1 MLFFGLVSTLL
12 AWRAVYL
19 QTSDHERL
27 QDFGRQVSVRQIT
40 VEAHRGQITD
50 REGEPLAISTP
61 VFSLGANPSQLLQ
74 STEGVTQVAEILD
87 LDAVDLRE
95 RLEARRDRQFYW
107 VRRHLPPAVSERL
120 SASEI
125 DGLELRKEYKRYYPT
140 SEVAAHLVGFTNVD
154 DQGQEGVELA
164 FDQSLAGHPGTSR
177 VLRDNHGQV
186 IESLG
191 QIKAARPGTDLRLTI
206 DRRLQY
212 VVYRELEAAVARHR
226 AASGSVV
233 VVDARN
239 GEVLALANQPSFNPN
254 SRSDL
259 RGEFYRNRA
268 LTDVFEPGSTLKP
281 FTVAAALAS
290 GRYQPDSLLDTSPG
304 YYSIGR
310 HVVRDIRNYGQITV
324 ADVLRH
330 SSNVGSSRL
339 ALSID
344 PEQLWEAFRG
354 FGFGRGTGSGLPGE
368 GVGRL
373 AHYSDWSEIEQAT
386 LAFGYGLSVTAL
398 QLARAYTV
406 LANDGVRVDL
416 TVQASDPGLSSK
428 KMLPPEVARRV
439 REMLVRVV
447 EEGTG
452 KRARIPGYSVAGKT
466 GTVHKVSREGY
477 AEDRY
482 RSLFAGMVPATQP
495 ELVAVVVIEDPRD
508 GAYFGGDVAAPV
520 FASVMR
526 EATRL
531 MNLPPDRPQEL
542 EIPVAATS
550 SENLAEALTENLAE
564 NRSAANLPEKQ
575 PENLSQVSASAS
587 AQNSAQSLPK
597 KWGQTV
603 TQNFAVNPP
612 QANAQTLAEKHSATL
627 AGRRIG
633 EGA

>member
-1 MLFFGLVSTLL
+1 MSRFREWFADQAGEALRRNLVMLFFGLVATLL

-27 QDFGRQVSVRQIT
+27 QNFGRQVSVRQIT

-50 REGEPLAISTP
+50 RDGEPLAISTP

-74 STEGVTQVAEILD
+74 SADGVERVAEILE
-87 LDAVDLRE
+87 LDADDLRD

-120 SASEI
+120 RASEI

-164 FDQSLAGHPGTSR
+164 YDQSLAGHAGTSR

-212 VVYRELEAAVARHR
+212 VVYRELEAAVARHQ

-290 GRYQPDSLLDTSPG
+290 GRYQPDTPLDTSPG
-304 YYSIGR
+304 YYSIGQ

-344 PEQLWEAFRG
+344 SERLWETFRG
-354 FGFGRGTGSGLPGE
+354 FGFGDGTGSGLPGE

-406 LANDGVRVDL
+406 LANDGVRIDL
-416 TVQASDPGLSSK
+416 TVQAADPSRSTTNV
-428 KMLPPEVARRV
+428 LPPDVARRV

-482 RSLFAGMVPATQP
+482 RSLFAGMVPATRPQ
-495 ELVAVVVIEDPRD
+495 LVAVVVIEDPRD

-542 EIPVAATS
+542 EIPVAAVSSQKLSKTL
-550 SENLAEALTENLAE
+550 SENLF
-564 NRSAANLPEKQ
+564 AAKLQEKQ
-575 PENLSQVSASAS
+575 RENSPENPSE
-587 AQNSAQSLPK
+587 
-597 KWGQTV
+597 T
-603 TQNFAVNPP
+603 
-612 QANAQTLAEKHSATL
+612 NAEIPAEILSATF
-627 AGRRIG
+627 AAPAIG